1 MYVYIYLFS
10 EIVNVQFVLSLH
22 YFVSL
27 LTATF
32 VSILTLLNIHNYTL
46 DLLLINLPS
55 LEDTSIVDCLLS
67 LLDNKSII
75 KHITHSI
82 LLILPFFSNNNF
94 FTFSSADNNFF
105 SRYSTFT
112 SNFSSRLFNSYLSN
126 DKFL

>member
-75 KHITHSI
+75 KHIHVTHSL
-82 LLILPFFSNNNF
+82 LLILPFFIF